1 MFSFFKKKMTEE
13 EKPKVS
19 ISDAKEMR
27 EKAKRLADS
36 LSSADDDQAKVK
48 LLNEI
53 GECYAKAGDTDE
65 AINYYEQSLSVSRQM
80 GKAYTDLLKLYNVKR
95 QEAAVAGD
103 DDKMK
108 EYMDKVQG
116 LMQSSKDMLRGK
128 A

>member
-1 MFSFFKKKMTEE
+1 MFSFFKKKKTEE
-13 EKPKVS
+13 DKPQAS
-19 ISDAKEMR
+19 IPDAEEMR
-27 EKAKRLADS
+27 EKAKTLVENLSNADN
-36 LSSADDDQAKVK
+36 DQAKVK

-103 DDKMK
+103 DAKMK

>member
-1 MFSFFKKKMTEE
+1 MFSFFKKKKAEE
-13 EKPKVS
+13 VPQEAPAV
-19 ISDAKEMR
+19 DVGALR
-27 EKAKRLADS
+27 EKAQSLIGELAGA
-36 LSSADDDQAKVK
+36 ADTETKVK

-53 GECYAKAGDTDE
+53 GECYTKAGDTDE
-65 AINYYEQSLSVSRQM
+65 AIKYYEQSLETSRQM
-80 GKAYTDLLKLYNVKR
+80 GKAYTDLMKLYNIKR

-103 DDKMK
+103 DALMK

>member
-1 MFSFFKKKMTEE
+1 MFSFFKKKKAEE
-13 EKPKVS
+13 APQEAPAV
-19 ISDAKEMR
+19 DVGALR
-27 EKAKRLADS
+27 EKAQSLIGELAGA
-36 LSSADDDQAKVK
+36 ADTETKVK

-53 GECYAKAGDTDE
+53 GECYTKAGDTDE
-65 AINYYEQSLSVSRQM
+65 AIKYYEQSLETCRQM
-80 GKAYTDLLKLYNVKR
+80 GKAYTDLMKLYNIKR

-103 DDKMK
+103 DALMK

>member
-1 MFSFFKKKMTEE
+1 MFSFFKKKKAEE
-13 EKPKVS
+13 TPQEAPAV
-19 ISDAKEMR
+19 DVGALR
-27 EKAKRLADS
+27 EKAQSLIGELAGA
-36 LSSADDDQAKVK
+36 ADTEAKVK

-53 GECYAKAGDTDE
+53 GECYTKAGDTDE
-65 AINYYEQSLSVSRQM
+65 AIKYYEQSLETSRQM
-80 GKAYTDLLKLYNVKR
+80 GKAYTDLMKLYNIKR

-103 DDKMK
+103 DAVMK

>member
-1 MFSFFKKKMTEE
+1 MFSFFKKKKAEE
-13 EKPKVS
+13 TPQEAPAV
-19 ISDAKEMR
+19 DVGALR
-27 EKAKRLADS
+27 EKAQSLIGELAGA
-36 LSSADDDQAKVK
+36 ADTETKVK

-53 GECYAKAGDTDE
+53 GECYTKAGDTDE
-65 AINYYEQSLSVSRQM
+65 AIKYYEQSLETSRQM
-80 GKAYTDLLKLYNVKR
+80 GKAYTDLMKLYNIKR

-103 DDKMK
+103 DAVMK